1 VDSARPP
8 ALPARRH
15 RRGDRRHAR
24 LHASRSGRHR
34 SRRRA
39 LRDPSRGVHL
49 GLGAASGEPCRSTN
63 TRPPNS
69 PTLLKPAGA
78 RQPWPDDIGTG
89 LDGKNS
95 KVPLVKV
102 RPAERS
108 RDTSCS
114 GWRPQV
120 WRTLR
125 RSWRLGGCR
134 IAGSGNS
141 ARTTRRRFR
150 ALRSSPRFAATV
162 PEQWGSTRL
171 SAVRRPGR
179 RGAIHGANWPTRMRN
194 LGTRKRFFVTNH
206 A

>member
-1 VDSARPP
+1 MPAVLVVIGVAAALFGIRPGASIWASALLRANRAAQRTPGRRTRPRCSNPLVRVNRGQTISARDWM
-8 ALPARRH
+8 AR
-15 RRGDRRHAR
+15 
-24 LHASRSGRHR
+24 
-34 SRRRA
+34 
-39 LRDPSRGVHL
+39 
-49 GLGAASGEPCRSTN
+49 
-63 TRPPNS
+63 
-69 PTLLKPAGA
+69 
-78 RQPWPDDIGTG
+78 TG